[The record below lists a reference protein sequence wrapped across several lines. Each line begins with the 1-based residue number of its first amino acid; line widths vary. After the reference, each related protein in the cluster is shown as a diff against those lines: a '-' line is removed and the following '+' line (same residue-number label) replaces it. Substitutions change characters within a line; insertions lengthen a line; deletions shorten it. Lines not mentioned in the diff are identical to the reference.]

1 MSVQWFLVVSAKWP
15 LSRGQRIS
23 GPNRQEEKGSWD
35 WSFCL
40 PICACSVAQSS
51 PTLCDPMDCSPPGSS
66 VHGIFQARILE
77 WVAISS
83 PGDLPDPGVKR
94 VSPVSPSLS
103 GTLFTTELSGKSSLA
118 LIIAFQVF
126 TIYDWLVH
134 HLDSI
139 DRAFHHHKFYW
150 TLLV

>member
-1 MSVQWFLVVSAKWP
+1 
-15 LSRGQRIS
+15 
-23 GPNRQEEKGSWD
+23 
-35 WSFCL
+35 
-40 PICACSVAQSS
+40 
-51 PTLCDPMDCSPPGSS
+51 MDCSPPVSS

-103 GTLFTTELSGKSSLA
+103 GTLFTTELSGESSLA
-118 LIIAFQVF
+118 LLIAFQVF
-126 TIYDWLVH
+126 AIYDGLVNR
-134 HLDSI
+134 LDSI
-139 DRAFHHHKFYW
+139 DRAFHHHKSYW